1 MDNKQ
6 VILLFDVVYFEK
18 VTVKGDI
25 N

>member
-1 MDNKQ
+1 MDYKE
-6 VILLFDVVYFEK
+6 VILLFYVVYFEK